1 MNDEIGLVNFNA
13 KLKIIFYLSNF
24 MDDELKKEIEQ
35 SLKKSKPRTGFDEL
49 KKWIPSIIILPI
61 ALYWVFNRGEYG
73 LIDNADLVI
82 HEAGHFFFKFFG
94 KYVYTLGGTLMQIIL
109 PSIIFYYFFR
119 NNYRTGMQFS
129 LLWLGQNFINISV
142 YAADAQARKLPL
154 LGGNKVYH
162 DWHFLLSEIGL
173 LKYDAEVG
181 FFIFGIA
188 IIVFII
194 TLIMP
199 LITQN

>member
-1 MNDEIGLVNFNA
+1 
-13 KLKIIFYLSNF
+13 

-35 SLKKSKPRTGFDEL
+35 SLKKAVSQTKWDEF
-49 KKWIPSIIILPI
+49 KKWIPSIIIFPI
-61 ALYWVFNRGEYG
+61 ALYWVLTRGQYG

-82 HEAGHFFFKFFG
+82 HEAGHLFFKFFG
-94 KYVYTLGGTLMQIIL
+94 QYIYTLGGTLMQILL

-119 NNYRTGMQFS
+119 NEYRTGMQVS

-142 YAADAQARKLPL
+142 YAADAQAKRLPL

-162 DWHFLLSEIGL
+162 DWDYLLREIGML
-173 LKYDAEVG
+173 NYDAEVG
-181 FFIFGIA
+181 YIFFSIA
-188 IIVFII
+188 ILLFFI

>member
-1 MNDEIGLVNFNA
+1 
-13 KLKIIFYLSNF
+13 

-35 SLKKSKPRTGFDEL
+35 SLKKSIPHTKLDEF
-49 KKWIPSIIILPI
+49 KRWIPSLIILPI
-61 ALYWVFNRGEYG
+61 AIYWILNRGDYG

-94 KYVYTLGGTLMQIIL
+94 KYIYTLGGTLMQIIL
-109 PSIIFYYFFR
+109 PSIIFFYFLR
-119 NNYRTGMQFS
+119 SEYRTGMQFS

-142 YAADAQARKLPL
+142 YAADASARRLPL

-162 DWHFLLSEIGL
+162 DWNYLLGEIGL
-173 LKYDAEVG
+173 LPYDSEIG
-181 FFIFGIA
+181 YLFFGIA
-188 IIVFII
+188 IIIFII